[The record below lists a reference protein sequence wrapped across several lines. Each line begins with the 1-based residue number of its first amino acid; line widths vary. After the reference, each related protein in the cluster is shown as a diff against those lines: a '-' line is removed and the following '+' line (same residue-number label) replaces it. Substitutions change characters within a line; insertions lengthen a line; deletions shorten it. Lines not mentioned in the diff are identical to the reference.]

1 MQMQTRERPLLIYGA
16 VLSLLAIGVFFIP
29 GIGPAL
35 LRTNGYAPHGVCI
48 LWQPGLL
55 WFHVVNDVLIGSSY
69 VAIAVSLAYLVH
81 RGRRELPFHW
91 VLLAFGGF
99 IISCGS
105 THFMEAW
112 TFWQPLYWLSGYAK
126 LITAVASVATAI
138 ALPPMIPR
146 ILGLLDAARVSTER
160 QQQLQAANAELARL
174 NARLSE
180 LDELK
185 SQLFANVS
193 HELRTPLTL
202 ILAPVERL
210 LAVVP
215 QAQQRDLETIQQNA
229 RLLQHHVDDLLDVA
243 RLEAGGLEL
252 QRASVDLSQM
262 VDRTISH
269 FVAAIETRRITL
281 QAEAPAELRLA
292 ADPDQLQRILFNL
305 IGNAVKFTP
314 DGGTVRVSVR
324 ADGDQALLQVEDS
337 GPGVP
342 ASQRETIF
350 ERFRQGESQVT
361 RRFGGTGLGL
371 AIARE
376 LAALHDGTISVDDS
390 ALGGARFTLA
400 LPIGQPQTLPALQW
414 EPTAN
419 VGPASASAAPPA
431 DDTLPARAVSAEGQ
445 PHILVV
451 EDNAEVRRFLAE
463 TLAASYQV
471 TVAPDGVQGVSQALT
486 IRPDLIV
493 SDVMMPG
500 LSGEQL
506 VQALRQH
513 GELEQTPIVMLTAR
527 ADVDLRVRL
536 LRDGA
541 QDYLLK
547 PFSPAE
553 LLARINNLLINQRAR
568 RTLQQVMA
576 SQEANLDVLSAEVA
590 QLYAQAQAALQLR
603 DEFIAIAAHELR
615 TPVTALLGNTQL
627 LSRRAERGDN
637 LPERDLRA
645 VHAIG
650 KLGERIAAMIERLL
664 DVARIEQGQLS
675 VTLTPLDL
683 TGLAAHAS
691 DLLRPVV
698 GARTLH
704 IQAADEP
711 LMILGDAERLTQV
724 LTNLLAN
731 AAKFSAEG
739 TTITVRITR
748 EEASAIVAIQDEGR
762 GIPPEAL
769 TRLFERFYRASNTSL
784 GYSAGLGLGL
794 YLARGIVQLHGGELT
809 VASVEGQGSTFTISL
824 PLLDEAL
831 TDEAQTAS

>member
-1 MQMQTRERPLLIYGA
+1 MQTQIRERPLLIYGA

-29 GIGPAL
+29 GLGSAL

-69 VAIAVSLAYLVH
+69 VAIAISLAYLVH

-91 VLLAFGGF
+91 VLLAFGAF

-112 TFWQPLYWLSGYAK
+112 TFWQPVYWLSGYAK
-126 LITAVASVATAI
+126 LITAVASVSTAF

-146 ILGLLDAARVSTER
+146 ILGLLDAARVSSER
-160 QQQLQAANAELARL
+160 QQQLQAANVELARL

-202 ILAPVERL
+202 IIAPVERL
-210 LAVVP
+210 LATAP
-215 QAQQRDLETIQQNA
+215 QDQRRDLESIQQNA
-229 RLLQHHVDDLLDVA
+229 RLLQRHVDDLLDLA

-252 QRASVDLSQM
+252 QRANVDLCQL
-262 VDRTISH
+262 VDQAMSH
-269 FVAAIETRRITL
+269 FVAAVEARQITL
-281 QAEAPAELRLA
+281 QAEAPPELRLA

-305 IGNAVKFTP
+305 VSNAVKFTP
-314 DGGTVRVSVR
+314 DGGTVRVSVQ
-324 ADGDQALLQVEDS
+324 ASADQALLVVEDS

-342 ASQRETIF
+342 ASQRATVF
-350 ERFRQGESQVT
+350 ERFRQGEGRVT

-376 LAALHDGTISVDDS
+376 LAILHGGTISVDESD
-390 ALGGARFTLA
+390 LGGARFTLA
-400 LPIGQPQTLPALQW
+400 LPHGQPEGLPMALW
-414 EPTAN
+414 PPRDAK
-419 VGPASASAAPPA
+419 GLIMPAVAPEE
-431 DDTLPARAVSAEGQ
+431 DDALFVQALRAEAQ

-463 TLAASYQV
+463 TLAVSYRV
-471 TVAPDGVQGVSQALT
+471 TAAKDGPEGLSQALALC
-486 IRPDLIV
+486 PDLII
-493 SDVMMPG
+493 SDVMMPDM
-500 LSGEQL
+500 SGEQL
-506 VQALRQH
+506 VQTLRQH
-513 GELEQTPIVMLTAR
+513 VDLDQTPIIMLTAR

-547 PFSPAE
+547 PFSSAE

-568 RTLQQVMA
+568 RTLQQVVS
-576 SQEANLDVLSAEVA
+576 SQEANLDTLSAEVA
-590 QLYAQAQAALQLR
+590 QLYTKTRAALQLR

-627 LSRRAERGDN
+627 LIRRAARGDG

-650 KLGERIAAMIERLL
+650 ELGERIAAMIERLL

-675 VTLTPLDL
+675 VILTPLDL
-683 TGLAAHAS
+683 AS
-691 DLLRPVV
+691 LMVRVGELLQPIV
-698 GARTLH
+698 GTRSLQ
-704 IQAADEP
+704 IQVADEP
-711 LMILGDAERLTQV
+711 LMILGDAERLIQV
-724 LTNLLAN
+724 FSNLLAN
-731 AAKFSAEG
+731 AAKFSAEN
-739 TTITVRITR
+739 TSISVRVR
-748 EEASAIVAIQDEGR
+748 RVGGSAVVAIQDEGH
-762 GIPPEAL
+762 GIAPDAL
-769 TRLFERFYRASNTSL
+769 ERLFERFYRASETSL
-784 GYSAGLGLGL
+784 GYRAGLGLGL
-794 YLARGIVQLHGGELT
+794 YLVRNIVQLHGGEIS
-809 VASVEGQGSTFTISL
+809 VASVEGQGSTFTLSL
-824 PLLDEAL
+824 PLLE
-831 TDEAQTAS
+831 QG